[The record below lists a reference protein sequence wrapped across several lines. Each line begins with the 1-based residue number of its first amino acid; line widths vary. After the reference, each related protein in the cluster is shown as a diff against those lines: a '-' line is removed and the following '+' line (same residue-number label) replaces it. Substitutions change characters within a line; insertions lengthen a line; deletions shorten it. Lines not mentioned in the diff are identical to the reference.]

1 MPDTPKICR
10 RCLLAEA
17 GETALAQTLEELR
30 AALTDEQKA
39 DSAEYERRL
48 AICRGCD
55 ELNAGTCA
63 KCGCYVEFR
72 ALKKGMNCPSENK
85 KW

>member
-1 MPDTPKICR
+1 MPDTPKICK

-30 AALTDEQKA
+30 AALSDEEKA
-39 DSAEYERRL
+39 DSEEYGRRL
-48 AICRGCD
+48 TICRGCN
-55 ELNAGTCA
+55 ELNGGTCM

-72 ALKKGMNCPSENK
+72 ALKKRMYCPHERK